1 MTDDPAISLPV
12 KELYKIYI
20 DNLKELGIEE
30 QCQTA
35 RFAER
40 LVSTIPN
47 LVTSTVKVASYD
59 MVRDQRSISVS
70 TEPIFDI
77 SLSSIS
83 HTFSCILYLGEF
95 IFFTFHA
102 KSVLWGSFTDFP
114 IVNTLSEQ
122 RFYYRN
128 GEKTDVKKK
137 RHSKLAV
144 VIEKNSS

>member
-1 MTDDPAISLPV
+1 MNKSFMN
-12 KELYKIYI
+12 IY
-20 DNLKELGIEE
+20 
-30 QCQTA
+30 QRQ
-35 RFAER
+35 
-40 LVSTIPN
+40 S
-47 LVTSTVKVASYD
+47 SYD

-95 IFFTFHA
+95 IFSTFHA

-137 RHSKLAV
+137 DTQNWL
-144 VIEKNSS
+144 

>member
-1 MTDDPAISLPV
+1 
-12 KELYKIYI
+12 
-20 DNLKELGIEE
+20 
-30 QCQTA
+30 
-35 RFAER
+35 
-40 LVSTIPN
+40 
-47 LVTSTVKVASYD
+47 

-95 IFFTFHA
+95 IFSTFHA

-137 RHSKLAV
+137 TLKIGCSNRKKLFIAF
-144 VIEKNSS
+144 

>member
-1 MTDDPAISLPV
+1 MVPRNT
-12 KELYKIYI
+12 
-20 DNLKELGIEE
+20 
-30 QCQTA
+30 
-35 RFAER
+35 F
-40 LVSTIPN
+40 
-47 LVTSTVKVASYD
+47 YD

-83 HTFSCILYLGEF
+83 HTFSCILYLGGF

-102 KSVLWGSFTDFP
+102 KSVLGRSFTDFP

-122 RFYYRN
+122 HFYYRN
-128 GEKTDVKKK
+128 GEKTDVKK

>member
-1 MTDDPAISLPV
+1 
-12 KELYKIYI
+12 
-20 DNLKELGIEE
+20 
-30 QCQTA
+30 
-35 RFAER
+35 
-40 LVSTIPN
+40 
-47 LVTSTVKVASYD
+47 
-59 MVRDQRSISVS
+59 MVPDQRSISVP
-70 TEPIFDI
+70 TKPIIDI

-137 RHSKLAV
+137 TLKIGCSNRKKLFIAF
-144 VIEKNSS
+144 